1 MKKSITICIA
11 NHKGGVGKTTT
22 AVTLGTG
29 FAALGYPTVL
39 VDCDPQGNVANFIG
53 LDPTPGLYD
62 LLVAR
67 AKPVDVVWRIGD
79 TKLGVIPGDSS
90 TVDVETLLRTSPRL
104 SPAHA
109 LRDALA
115 PFRANGH
122 GPSTSSGRCK
132 PTIILIDTAPSLSS
146 IQLAA
151 LCAADWL
158 LIPASPEYASE
169 TGIAA
174 LTAAI
179 ADLQTTGA
187 QALGSPP
194 WGGVQLLGILPTLVD
209 PRSKEHRQTIADLH
223 AAFPG
228 LVLPRVRRLIAIAEA
243 PRAGKSIWDYAPKE
257 AEDYATVLEEV
268 VRRIGI

>member
-1 MKKSITICIA
+1 M
-11 NHKGGVGKTTT
+11 GKTTT
-22 AVTLGTG
+22 AVTLGVG
-29 FAALGYPTVL
+29 LAALGYPTVL
-39 VDCDPQGNVANFIG
+39 VDCDPQGNVASFMG

-67 AKPVDVVWRIGD
+67 AKPVDVVWRIGE
-79 TKLGVIPGDSS
+79 TKLGIIPGDSS

-109 LRDALA
+109 LRDALS

-122 GPSTSSGRCK
+122 GK
-132 PTIILIDTAPSLSS
+132 PTVILIDTAPSLSS
-146 IQLAA
+146 IQIAA

-174 LTAAI
+174 LATAI
-179 ADLQTTGA
+179 ADLQATGA
-187 QALGSPP
+187 
-194 WGGVQLLGILPTLVD
+194 GVQLLGIVPTLVD

-223 AAFPG
+223 VAFPG

-243 PRAGKSIWDYAPKE
+243 PRAGRTIWDYAPKE
-257 AEDYATVLEEV
+257 AEDYAAVLDSV
-268 VRRIGI
+268 IGRIGA

>member
-1 MKKSITICIA
+1 MKKSITITIA

-22 AVTLGTG
+22 CVTLATG
-29 FAALGYPTVL
+29 LAALGYPTVL
-39 VDCDPQGNVANFIG
+39 VDCDPQGNVASFIG
-53 LDPTPGLYD
+53 LEPTPGLYD
-62 LLVAR
+62 LLVAH
-67 AKPVDVVWRIGD
+67 AKPVDVICRIGE

-90 TVDVETLLRTSPRL
+90 TVDAETLLRTSPRL

-122 GPSTSSGRCK
+122 GK

-187 QALGSPP
+187 
-194 WGGVQLLGILPTLVD
+194 GVQLLGILPTLVD

-223 AAFPG
+223 TAFPG

-243 PRAGKSIWDYAPKE
+243 PRAGKTIWDYSPRE

>member
-1 MKKSITICIA
+1 MKKSITITIA

-22 AVTLGTG
+22 AITLGTG
-29 FAALGYPTVL
+29 LAALGYPTVL
-39 VDCDPQGNVANFIG
+39 VDCDPQGNVASFMG
-53 LDPTPGLYD
+53 LDPKPGLYD

-67 AKPVDVVWRIGD
+67 AKPVDVVWRIGE

-90 TVDVETLLRTSPRL
+90 TVDVETLLRTSPRMSPVHVL
-104 SPAHA
+104 S
-109 LRDALA
+109 DALA
-115 PFRANGH
+115 PFRSNGH
-122 GPSTSSGRCK
+122 SGK

-146 IQLAA
+146 IQMAA

-169 TGIAA
+169 TGIATLA
-174 LTAAI
+174 SAI
-179 ADLQTTGA
+179 ADLQRTGA
-187 QALGSPP
+187 
-194 WGGVQLLGILPTLVD
+194 GVQLLGILPTLVD

-223 AAFPG
+223 VAFPG

-243 PRAGKSIWDYAPKE
+243 PRAGKAIWDYAPKE